1 MTNQETNPDGTPVA
15 SFDYGHQLD
24 RDERSAELYRIGG
37 LMDSVDAWTI
47 TAAALTEL
55 GDVDKASADQLARAI
70 FARLAQAEGGPILPC
85 RLTEVEQPTPAPERV
100 PTPREFPEEGF
111 LSKTIGEWPLTFD
124 TSESSVAQLLQASSR
139 GRAWRV
145 RVEYLEEM
153 ELVPPTPAGI
163 RVKGGE

>member
-47 TAAALTEL
+47 TAAALNEL

-85 RLTEVEQPTPAPERV
+85 RLTEVEQPRPPVEPPRDF
-100 PTPREFPEEGF
+100 PTEGF
-111 LSKTIGEWPLTFD
+111 LSKNRGEWPLTFD
-124 TSESSVAQLLQASSR
+124 TSEAAVASSLMSHQDKR
-139 GRAWRV
+139 KAWKV
-145 RVEYLEEM
+145 RLEYLEEM
-153 ELVPPTPAGI
+153 VLVPPTPARI
-163 RVKGGE
+163 RPKGQG